1 MPKSFMGVV
10 FSLQQFGLFSPSA
23 LQVEPRGLGAQSIII
38 RDIPYYTVS
47 GTCFLAFTAS
57 YSRQQS
63 VLSSSSFMMI
73 TAQQLS

>member
-57 YSRQQS
+57 
-63 VLSSSSFMMI
+63 
-73 TAQQLS
+73 